1 MTQEDNNIFT
11 INTGTSTNGNIDSS
25 DWFKGLAY
33 VQSSPMTGSYTT
45 EEFELT
51 KKNKFD
57 AGLDVPSNEDIIIPR
72 RSSAIVHTGIRIAVP
87 DNYVGLLWSRSGLS
101 VKHKIEVGAGVVDS
115 TYRGELMVHLFNHGD
130 EPFEVK
136 KGDRIAQLITM
147 YINIHPYY
155 KVEKLDNTDRGDNGF
170 GSTGK

>member
-1 MTQEDNNIFT
+1 MTQENDNIFT
-11 INTGTSTNGNIDSS
+11 TNIGTSTNDNTDSS
-25 DWFKGLAY
+25 DWFKGLSY
-33 VQSSPMTGSYTT
+33 IQSSPMTGSYTT

-51 KKNKFD
+51 KINKFD
-57 AGLDVPSNEDIIIPR
+57 AGLDVPSNEDITIPP
-72 RSSAIVHTGIRIAVP
+72 RSSILVHTGIKIAVP

-101 VKHKIEVGAGVVDS
+101 VKHKIEVGAGCIDA
-115 TYRGELMVHLFNHGD
+115 TYRGELMVHLFNHSD

-147 YINIHPYY
+147 YINIHPYM
-155 KVEKLDNTDRGDNGF
+155 KVKKLDDTGRGDKGF

>member
-1 MTQEDNNIFT
+1 MTQENDNVFKS
-11 INTGTSTNGNIDSS
+11 NTGTSANGSSIWTNSIQY
-25 DWFKGLAY
+25 API
-33 VQSSPMTGSYTT
+33 SPITGSYTT

-51 KKNKFD
+51 KTNKFD

-72 RSSAIVHTGIRIAVP
+72 RSSAIVHTGIQLAVP

-101 VKHKIEVGAGVVDS
+101 VKHKIEVGAGCIDA

-130 EPFEVK
+130 ESFEVK

-147 YINIHPYY
+147 YVNIHPYDR
-155 KVEKLDNTDRGDNGF
+155 VEKLDDTDRGASGF